1 MRSEIVK
8 YRRPFFVAM
17 GRTREETDKPFVG
30 IVNSQN
36 ELVPG
41 HEHLDQIARSVRDGV
56 IAYGGTPFEFPSI
69 GICDGWAEGHA
80 GMRYPLP
87 SRELIADSIEAM
99 MMAHALDAMVL
110 ISNCDKITPAMMMA
124 MARLNVPAILISGGP
139 MLAGR
144 FRGQRLDVSKIADL
158 GARRERGELTGAE
171 LFEGVERCAPT
182 CGSCAG
188 LFTANSMN
196 CMAEALGL
204 ALPWN
209 GTIPAV
215 YGKRR
220 ELARYSGMR
229 VMELFREDV
238 APRSILTRDAFD
250 NAITVDMA
258 IGGSSNTILHLM
270 AIANEASVD
279 LDLATFDRISRN
291 TPRLCNLSPAG
302 NHFVEDLYEAGG
314 VQGVMKELA
323 AKGLLHLDAMT
334 LSGRTV
340 GEIVEEAR
348 VDDRDV
354 IRPADDPYYAE
365 GGLAILYGN
374 IAPEGAVVK
383 QSAVAP
389 EMMRHAGPARVF
401 TCEEDA
407 RDAILS
413 DRVKS
418 GDVVVIKY
426 EGPKGG
432 PGMREMLWA
441 TSAIV
446 SKGLDTEVALATDG
460 RFSGATKGAAIG
472 HISPEAMEGG
482 PFAVVEEGDVIEIDM
497 SAKSINVRLPP
508 AEIERRLAGWS
519 PPVEEDLL
527 PYLARYSALVT
538 SASTGAVLRRPLDK
552 RPRGT

>member
-158 GARRERGELTGAE
+158 GARREKGELTGAE

-238 APRSILTRDAFD
+238 APRSILTRDAFE

-354 IRPADDPYYAE
+354 IRPIDDPYYAE

-446 SKGLDTEVALATDG
+446 SKGLDTAVALVTDG

-482 PFAVVEEGDVIEIDM
+482 PFAAVEEGDVIEIDM
-497 SAKSINVRLPP
+497 PAKSINVRLPP

-538 SASTGAVLRRPLDK
+538 SASTGAVLRRP
-552 RPRGT
+552 

>member
-1 MRSEIVK
+1 
-8 YRRPFFVAM
+8 
-17 GRTREETDKPFVG
+17 
-30 IVNSQN
+30 
-36 ELVPG
+36 
-41 HEHLDQIARSVRDGV
+41 
-56 IAYGGTPFEFPSI
+56 
-69 GICDGWAEGHA
+69 
-80 GMRYPLP
+80 MRYPLP

-158 GARRERGELTGAE
+158 GARLEKGELTGAE

-238 APRSILTRDAFD
+238 APRSILTRDAFE

-270 AIANEASVD
+270 AIANEAGVD

-354 IRPADDPYYAE
+354 IRPIDDPYYAE

-383 QSAVAP
+383 QSAVVP

-446 SKGLDTEVALATDG
+446 SKGLDAVVALVTDG

-482 PFAVVEEGDVIEIDM
+482 PFAAVEEGDVIEIDM
-497 SAKSINVRLPP
+497 PAKSINVRLPQ

-519 PPVEEDLL
+519 PPVKENLL

-538 SASTGAVLRRPLDK
+538 SASTGAVLRRP
-552 RPRGT
+552 

>member
-1 MRSEIVK
+1 MRSDIVK

-17 GRTREETDKPFVG
+17 GRTPEEARKPFVG

-41 HEHLDQIARSVRDGV
+41 HEHLDQLARAVRDGV
-56 IAYGGTPFEFPSI
+56 VAYGGTPFEFPSI

-80 GMRYPLP
+80 GMCYPLP

-110 ISNCDKITPAMMMA
+110 ISNCDKVTPAMMMA
-124 MARLNVPAILISGGP
+124 MARLNVPSILISGGP

-144 FRGQRLDVSKIADL
+144 FRGERLDVSKIADL
-158 GARRERGELTGAE
+158 GARRERGELTGEE
-171 LFEGVERCAPT
+171 LFEGVEMCAPT

-229 VMELFREDV
+229 VMELFQEDV
-238 APRSILTRDAFD
+238 APRSVLTRDAFE

-270 AIANEASVD
+270 AIADEAHVD

-314 VQGVMKELA
+314 IQGVMKELA
-323 AKGLLHLDAMT
+323 GKGLLHLDAMT

-340 GEIVEEAR
+340 GEIVEQAR
-348 VDDRDV
+348 VTDREV
-354 IRPADDPYYAE
+354 IKPIDDPYYRE

-374 IAPEGAVVK
+374 IAPDGAVVK

-389 EMMRHAGPARVF
+389 AMMRHAGPARVF
-401 TCEEDA
+401 TAEEAA
-407 RDAILS
+407 RDAILGGEI
-413 DRVKS
+413 KS

-446 SKGLDTEVALATDG
+446 SKALDGEVALVTDG

-472 HISPEAMEGG
+472 HVSPEAMDGG
-482 PFAVVEEGDVIEIDM
+482 PFAVIEEGDMIEIDIP
-497 SAKSINVRLPP
+497 AKTINVRLPQE
-508 AEIERRLAGWS
+508 EIERRLRNWV
-519 PPVEEDLL
+519 PPVKEGLL
-527 PYLARYSALVT
+527 PYLVRYSALVT
-538 SASTGAVLRRPLDK
+538 SASTGAVLRVNGK
-552 RPRGT
+552 

>member
-99 MMAHALDAMVL
+99 MLAHALDAMVL

-158 GARRERGELTGAE
+158 GARREKGELTGAE

-238 APRSILTRDAFD
+238 APRSILTRDAFE

-258 IGGSSNTILHLM
+258 IGGSSNTVLHLM
-270 AIANEASVD
+270 AIANEAGVD

-354 IRPADDPYYAE
+354 IRPIDDPYYAE

-383 QSAVAP
+383 QSAVVP
-389 EMMRHAGPARVF
+389 EMMRHVGPARVF

-446 SKGLDTEVALATDG
+446 SKGLDAAVALVTDG

-482 PFAVVEEGDVIEIDM
+482 PFAAVEEGDVIEIDM
-497 SAKSINVRLPP
+497 PAKSINVRLPP

-519 PPVEEDLL
+519 PPVEENLL

-538 SASTGAVLRRPLDK
+538 SASTGAVLRRP
-552 RPRGT
+552 

>member
-1 MRSEIVK
+1 MRSDVVK
-8 YRRPFFVAM
+8 ARRPLFLAM
-17 GRTREETDKPFVG
+17 GRTGEEMQKPLVAV
-30 IVNSQN
+30 INSQN

-41 HEHLDQIARSVRDGV
+41 HEHLDQVARAAREGV
-56 IAYGGTPFEFPSI
+56 IAAGGTPFEFPAI
-69 GICDGWAEGHA
+69 AICDGWAEGHA
-80 GMRYPLP
+80 GMCYPLP

-99 MMAHALDAMVL
+99 MMAHALDAMVCVT
-110 ISNCDKITPAMMMA
+110 NCDKITPAMMMA
-124 MARLNVPAILISGGP
+124 MARLNLPSIIISGGP

-144 FRGQRLDVSKIADL
+144 YCDQRIDVSKIAEFGPKL
-158 GARRERGELTGAE
+158 TKGEITPAGF
-171 LFEGVERCAPT
+171 FEVLNRAAPT

-220 ELARYSGMR
+220 ELAKYAGMR
-229 VMELFREDV
+229 LMELFEANV
-238 APRSILTRDAFD
+238 TPRSILTREAFE

-270 AIANEASVD
+270 ALAHEAGVE
-279 LDLATFDRISRN
+279 LDLATFDQISRK

-314 VQGVMKELA
+314 IQGVMKELA
-323 AKGLLHLDAMT
+323 GKGLLHLEAMT
-334 LSGRTV
+334 LGGHTV
-340 GEIVEEAR
+340 GEIVEGAQIL
-348 VDDRDV
+348 DRNV
-354 IRPADDPYYAE
+354 IRPIDDPYYAE

-374 IAPEGAVVK
+374 VAEEGAVVK
-383 QSAVAP
+383 QSAVVP
-389 EMMRHAGPARVF
+389 GMMRHRGPARVF
-401 TCEEDA
+401 NSEEDA
-407 RDAILS
+407 RDAIGLGAIH
-413 DRVKS
+413 S

-446 SKGLDTEVALATDG
+446 SAGLDAEVALITDG

-482 PFAVVEEGDVIEIDM
+482 PFAVIEEGDVIEIDIP
-497 SAKSINVRLPP
+497 AKTLNVRLLPE
-508 AEIERRLAGWS
+508 EIERRLARWT
-519 PPVEEDLL
+519 PPRQDGLL
-527 PYLARYSALVT
+527 PYLARYAALVT
-538 SASTGAVLRRPLDK
+538 SASTGAVLRRP
-552 RPRGT
+552 

>member
-1 MRSEIVK
+1 MRSDIVK

-17 GRTREETDKPFVG
+17 GRTPEEARKPFVG

-41 HEHLDQIARSVRDGV
+41 HEHLDQLARAVRDGV
-56 IAYGGTPFEFPSI
+56 VAYGGTPFEFPSI

-80 GMRYPLP
+80 GMCYPLP

-110 ISNCDKITPAMMMA
+110 ISNCDKVTPAMMMA
-124 MARLNVPAILISGGP
+124 MARLNVPSVLISGGP

-144 FRGQRLDVSKIADL
+144 FRGERLDVSKIADL
-158 GARRERGELTGAE
+158 GARRERGELTGEE
-171 LFEGVERCAPT
+171 LFEGVEMCAPT

-238 APRSILTRDAFD
+238 APRSVLTREAFE

-270 AIANEASVD
+270 AIADEAHVD

-314 VQGVMKELA
+314 IQGVMKELA
-323 AKGLLHLDAMT
+323 GKGLLHLDAMT

-340 GEIVEEAR
+340 GEIVEQAR
-348 VDDRDV
+348 VIDRDV
-354 IRPADDPYYAE
+354 IKPIDDPYYRE

-374 IAPEGAVVK
+374 IAPDGAVVK

-389 EMMRHAGPARVF
+389 AMMRHAGPARVF
-401 TCEEDA
+401 TAEEAA
-407 RDAILS
+407 RDAILGGEI
-413 DRVKS
+413 KG

-446 SKGLDTEVALATDG
+446 SKALDGEVALVTDG

-472 HISPEAMEGG
+472 HVSPEAMDGG
-482 PFAVVEEGDVIEIDM
+482 PFAIIEEGDMIEIDIP
-497 SAKSINVRLPP
+497 AKTINVRLRQE
-508 AEIERRLAGWS
+508 EIERRLRSWV
-519 PPVEEDLL
+519 PPVKEGLL
-527 PYLARYSALVT
+527 PYLVRYAALVT
-538 SASTGAVLRRPLDK
+538 SASTGAVLRVNGR
-552 RPRGT
+552 

>member
-1 MRSEIVK
+1 MRSDVVK
-8 YRRPFFVAM
+8 PRRPLFVAM
-17 GRTREETDKPFVG
+17 GRTAQEMQKPLVA

-41 HEHLDQIARSVRDGV
+41 HEHLDQIARAARDGV
-56 IAYGGTPFEFPSI
+56 LAAGGTPFEFPAI
-69 GICDGWAEGHA
+69 AICDGWAEGHA
-80 GMRYPLP
+80 GMCYPLP

-110 ISNCDKITPAMMMA
+110 VTNCDKITPGMMMA
-124 MARLNVPAILISGGP
+124 MARLNLPSIIISGGP
-139 MLAGR
+139 MLPGR
-144 FRGQRLDVSKIADL
+144 FCDERIDVSKISEFFPRL
-158 GARRERGELTGAE
+158 QRGEITGPDLLEVLNRA
-171 LFEGVERCAPT
+171 APT
-182 CGSCAG
+182 CGACAG

-215 YGKRR
+215 YGRRR
-220 ELARYSGMR
+220 ELAKHAGTR
-229 VMELFREDV
+229 VMELFAENV
-238 APRSILTRDAFD
+238 TPRTVLTRDAFE

-270 AIANEASVD
+270 ALANEAGVE

-302 NHFVEDLYEAGG
+302 NHFIEDLFEAGG
-314 VQGVMKELA
+314 LQGVMKELA
-323 AKGLLHLDAMT
+323 SRGLLHLDAMT

-348 VDDRDV
+348 ITDRDV
-354 IRPADDPYYAE
+354 IRPIDNPYHPE
-365 GGLAILYGN
+365 GGLAVLYGN
-374 IAPEGAVVK
+374 IALDGAIVK

-389 EMMRHAGPARVF
+389 GMMRHQGPARVF
-401 TCEEDA
+401 NCEEDA
-407 RDAILS
+407 RDAIGADS
-413 DRVKS
+413 IKS

-446 SKGLDTEVALATDG
+446 SKGLDAEVALVTDG
-460 RFSGATKGAAIG
+460 RFSGATKGASIG
-472 HISPEAMEGG
+472 HVSPEAMEGG
-482 PFAVVEEGDVIEIDM
+482 PFAIIEEGDIIEIDM
-497 SAKSINVRLPP
+497 PAKSLNVRLSP
-508 AEIERRLAGWS
+508 AEIERRLAKWT
-519 PPVEEDLL
+519 PPDKGDLL
-527 PYLARYSALVT
+527 PYLARYASLVT
-538 SASTGAVLRRPLDK
+538 SASTGAVLRRP
-552 RPRGT
+552 

>member
-1 MRSEIVK
+1 MRSDVVK
-8 YRRPFFVAM
+8 ARRPLFLAM
-17 GRTREETDKPFVG
+17 GRTGEEMQKPLVAV
-30 IVNSQN
+30 INSQN

-41 HEHLDQIARSVRDGV
+41 HEHLDQVARAAREGV
-56 IAYGGTPFEFPSI
+56 IAAGGTPFEFPAI
-69 GICDGWAEGHA
+69 AICDGWAEGHA
-80 GMRYPLP
+80 GMCYPLP

-99 MMAHALDAMVL
+99 MMAHALDAMVCVT
-110 ISNCDKITPAMMMA
+110 NCDKITPAMMMA
-124 MARLNVPAILISGGP
+124 MARLNLPSIIISGGP

-144 FRGQRLDVSKIADL
+144 YCDQRIDVSKIAEFGPKL
-158 GARRERGELTGAE
+158 TKGEITPAGF
-171 LFEGVERCAPT
+171 FEVLNRAAPT

-220 ELARYSGMR
+220 ELAKYAGMR
-229 VMELFREDV
+229 LMELFEANV
-238 APRSILTRDAFD
+238 TPRSILTREAFE

-270 AIANEASVD
+270 ALAHEAGVE
-279 LDLATFDRISRN
+279 LDLATFDQISRK

-314 VQGVMKELA
+314 IQGVMKELA
-323 AKGLLHLDAMT
+323 GKGLLHLEAMT
-334 LSGRTV
+334 LGGHTV
-340 GEIVEEAR
+340 GEIVEGAQIL
-348 VDDRDV
+348 DRNV
-354 IRPADDPYYAE
+354 IRPIDDPYYAE

-374 IAPEGAVVK
+374 VAEEGAVVK
-383 QSAVAP
+383 QSAVVP
-389 EMMRHAGPARVF
+389 GMMRHRGPARVF
-401 TCEEDA
+401 NSEEDA
-407 RDAILS
+407 RDAIGLS
-413 DRVKS
+413 AIHS

-446 SKGLDTEVALATDG
+446 SAGLDAEVALITDG

-482 PFAVVEEGDVIEIDM
+482 PFAVIEEGDVIEIDIP
-497 SAKSINVRLPP
+497 AKTLNVRLLPE
-508 AEIERRLAGWS
+508 EIERRLARWT
-519 PPVEEDLL
+519 PPRQDGLL
-527 PYLARYSALVT
+527 PYLARYAALVT
-538 SASTGAVLRRPLDK
+538 SASTGAVLRRP
-552 RPRGT
+552 